1 MNEVYAMQVFKTM
14 NFSDA
19 LNISKIFCLIYMQI
33 SKRKQLKY
41 DGSQSCTNNQ
51 IQRWLQNQKYVYF
64 NPISLGYLCSN

>member
-51 IQRWLQNQKYVYF
+51 IQR
-64 NPISLGYLCSN
+64 